1 MIRQRTKFAAS
12 ALALPLLVAFGV
24 RGENLA
30 FAPEDGTSLDKELSM
45 EVSLYVEDLSMIVDG
60 QDMGGMMMGELDEA
74 LSFNALISVT
84 DEFVKSANGKH
95 VELLR
100 TYNELS
106 AEGGTESEREAA
118 DGFDELEDSTILF
131 KWNEEEG
138 EYTKSFHESEG
149 EEDLLEN
156 LEVDMDL
163 LGLLPEGEVSEG
175 DTWEMDG
182 SDALSLFA
190 PGGFPS
196 GGGGEDD
203 DEVME
208 IISQELESQ
217 FDEAFEDFS
226 IECTYKGTQEDG
238 DSTYGEIAFEFEGE
252 GAIDLSELLMQMID
266 LQAEGAEIEIDA
278 DITAGLDLSFKGTGT
293 LLWDPKTGHLRS
305 YEMSCEMT
313 LLADV
318 VAAIDVM
325 GQSQEF
331 EASAELSGS
340 GAWTMTTGSGE

>member
-12 ALALPLLVAFGV
+12 ALALPLLVAFGA
-24 RGENLA
+24 RGEKLA

-74 LSFNALISVT
+74 LSFNVLIGVT
-84 DEFVKSANGKH
+84 DEFVKSANGKPL
-95 VELLR
+95 ELLR

-106 AEGGTESEREAA
+106 AEGGTESERESA
-118 DGFDELEDSTILF
+118 DGFDELEDSTVSF

-138 EYTKSFHESEG
+138 EYVKSFHESEG
-149 EEDLLEN
+149 EEELLEN
-156 LEVDMDL
+156 LEVDMEL
-163 LGLLPEGEVSEG
+163 LALLPDGEVSEG

-182 SDALSLFA
+182 SKALSLFA

-196 GGGGEDD
+196 GGGEGD

-226 IECTYKGTQEDG
+226 IECTYKGMQEDG
-238 DSTYGEIAFEFEGE
+238 ENSYGEIAFEFEGE

-278 DITAGLDLSFKGTGT
+278 DITAGLDLTFKGLGT
-293 LLWDPKTGHLRS
+293 LLWDPKTGHLHT

-318 VAAIDVM
+318 MAAIDVM